1 LLLFLNIISSSWV
14 FLLDVLV
21 KVIFIPPVY
30 PRTKPER

>member
-1 LLLFLNIISSSWV
+1 V